1 MIEDPP
7 TTIVGLMHVEMRLP
21 LCNSLKDK
29 RSALR
34 PCIHHLRN
42 DLNLAVAEVADQDV
56 WRSAILAV
64 VAVSSDKT
72 VVENLLRQAL
82 GFIEGRHDVE
92 VADAQTQIL

>member
-1 MIEDPP
+1 
-7 TTIVGLMHVEMRLP
+7 MHAELSLP

-42 DLNLAVAEVADQDV
+42 ELNLAVAEVADQDV

-64 VAVSSDKT
+64 VTVSSDK
-72 VVENLLRQAL
+72 VLVENLLRQAL
-82 GFIEGRHDVE
+82 DFLERRPDVE
-92 VADAQTQIL
+92 VTDAQMQIL